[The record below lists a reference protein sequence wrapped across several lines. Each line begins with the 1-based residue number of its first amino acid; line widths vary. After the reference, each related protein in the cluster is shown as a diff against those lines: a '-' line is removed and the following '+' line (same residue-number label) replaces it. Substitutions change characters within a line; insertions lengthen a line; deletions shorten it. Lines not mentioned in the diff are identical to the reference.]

1 MDVGLTHVVNADR
14 DWTGSRLEEEEEV
27 VGILLE
33 GEQVFVVVDGGGHSG
48 DR

>member
-1 MDVGLTHVVNADR
+1 
-14 DWTGSRLEEEEEV
+14 LEKEEEV
-27 VGILLE
+27 VGVLLE